1 MMEYHS
7 VVDIVKQILDQYD
20 FPLTVR
26 QIYYQLVSHHSFPNK
41 QSTYTRL
48 SKILVKARENGD
60 IDEFKIA
67 DRSRDVYAIP
77 TYPNLETFY
86 THTFVVFLDNLKD
99 YNRNLWLNQDVQV
112 IVWIEKDALAEVV
125 ARASLTYQVPVFP
138 SRGYASYTYIRSVW
152 NRINMHKPLIVLHF
166 ADHDPSGLNMTED
179 LEVRLVSYLP
189 RVDVRIERVALNYD
203 QIKQHNLPPSPV
215 KLSDPRAKWYT
226 EKYGNQS
233 WELDALDPKTLQSI
247 VENSIME
254 HINSEVWNK
263 DLEQYN
269 LEKQKLE
276 TLIPKIRETLLGYTK
291 ELTSL

>member
-1 MMEYHS
+1 MEYHS

-26 QIYYQLVSHHSFPNK
+26 QIYYQLVSHYSFPNK

-67 DRSRDVYAIP
+67 DRSRDVYALP

-86 THTFVVFLDNLKD
+86 THTFVDFLDNLKD
-99 YNRNLWLNQDVQV
+99 YNRNLWLNQDIQV

-125 ARASLTYQVPVFP
+125 ARASLLYQVPVFP

-152 NRINMHKPLIVLHF
+152 NRINMYKPLIV
-166 ADHDPSGLNMTED
+166 
-179 LEVRLVSYLP
+179 
-189 RVDVRIERVALNYD
+189 
-203 QIKQHNLPPSPV
+203 
-215 KLSDPRAKWYT
+215 
-226 EKYGNQS
+226 
-233 WELDALDPKTLQSI
+233 
-247 VENSIME
+247 
-254 HINSEVWNK
+254 HINSDAWNK

-276 TLIPKIRETLLGYTK
+276 TLIPKIRETLLSYTK